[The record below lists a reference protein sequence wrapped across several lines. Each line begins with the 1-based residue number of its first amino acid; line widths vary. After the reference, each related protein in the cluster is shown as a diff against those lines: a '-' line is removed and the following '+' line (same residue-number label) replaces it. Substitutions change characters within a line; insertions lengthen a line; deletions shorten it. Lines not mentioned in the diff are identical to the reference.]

1 MTGGGGN
8 VVDRVLQLMKIV
20 LAGHPVNIDRM
31 AMELTCS
38 RRQVYRYIA
47 EMRRHGFHVDIED
60 QRYSRDR

>member
-1 MTGGGGN
+1 
-8 VVDRVLQLMKIV
+8 
-20 LAGHPVNIDRM
+20 
-31 AMELTCS
+31 MELTCS